1 MTQIHSTFDKL
12 SKEHIKLY
20 IDDSDL
26 DIATAKNLAKEKAIE
41 RNKNAML
48 LAWYCRKTGTF
59 APKFE
64 CGRTETPPWIVFAEA
79 RGTNLTI
86 DINDGEYIFLYL
98 KL

>member
-1 MTQIHSTFDKL
+1 MTQIHSTLDEFFA
-12 SKEHIKLY
+12 EHIKLY

-26 DIATAKNLAKEKAIE
+26 DLATAKDLAKEKARE

-48 LAWYCRKTGTF
+48 LAWYCKKTGTF

-64 CGRTETPPWIVFAEA
+64 CGHTEKPPWIVFAQA
-79 RGTNLTI
+79 RGANLTI